1 MKIRSTV
8 AALIAMLALPALADR
23 LPVPAHPLYQ
33 EECGACHLAYPPQL
47 LDAHSWLHV
56 MNGLDKHFGT
66 DASLDERRR
75 TAITDFLGKNAGGR
89 KTGVTADAKGQPLLR
104 ISDTAYFQRK
114 HREVDAAT
122 WKRASI
128 KSPANCA
135 ACHVNAATGD
145 YSERSIKIPK

>member
-1 MKIRSTV
+1 MKIRSAV

-66 DASLDERRR
+66 DASLDPQRRG
-75 TAITDFLGKNAGGR
+75 TIADFLGRTGGGR

-104 ISDTAYFQRK
+104 ITNTARFQRK
-114 HREVDAAT
+114 HREIDATT

-135 ACHVNAATGD
+135 ACHVNATAGD
-145 YSERSIKIPK
+145 YSERSIRIPK

>member
-8 AALIAMLALPALADR
+8 TALIATLSLPALADR
-23 LPVPAHPLYQ
+23 LPLPANPVYV

-56 MNGLDKHFGT
+56 VNGLDKHFGT

-75 TAITDFLGKNAGGR
+75 GAIADFLGRNAGGR
-89 KTGVTADAKGQPLLR
+89 KTGVTADTKGQPLLR

>member
-1 MKIRSTV
+1 MKIRSAV
-8 AALIAMLALPALADR
+8 AALIAMLALPAFADR
-23 LPVPAHPLYQ
+23 LPLPANPAYL

-75 TAITDFLGKNAGGR
+75 TAIADFLGRNAGGR

-135 ACHVNAATGD
+135 ACHVNAAAGD

>member
-1 MKIRSTV
+1 MKIRSTI
-8 AALIAMLALPALADR
+8 AALMATLALPAMADR
-23 LPVPAHPLYQ
+23 LPVPGNPVYA

-104 ISDTAYFQRK
+104 ISETAYFQRK
-114 HREVDAAT
+114 HREIDAAT

-135 ACHVNAATGD
+135 ACHANASTGD